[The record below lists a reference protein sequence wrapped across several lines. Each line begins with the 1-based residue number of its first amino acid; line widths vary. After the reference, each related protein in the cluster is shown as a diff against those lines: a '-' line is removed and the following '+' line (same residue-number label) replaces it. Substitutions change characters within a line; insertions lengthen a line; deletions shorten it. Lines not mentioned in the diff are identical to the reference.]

1 MIQLEVEGRVL
12 AVPVKSSL
20 HWSVQPAGV
29 GTAPC
34 AGDAT
39 RAAMR
44 TTVAVTA
51 VAAAPSRLRG
61 RRRRGDGVVRSVV
74 LTVEHLLP
82 VDGGC
87 GF

>member
-1 MIQLEVEGRVL
+1 
-12 AVPVKSSL
+12 
-20 HWSVQPAGV
+20 
-29 GTAPC
+29 
-34 AGDAT
+34 
-39 RAAMR
+39 MR

-82 VDGGC
+82 VTGGRLR
-87 GF
+87 GFESALRVL